1 MREAR
6 RPAARAPA
14 HEAFLRAV
22 LQTDV
27 ARLALRVV
35 RALFDGVRDGLLV
48 FFVGVVLFRAAA
60 AGYFITLVVVAAAV
74 RVVAEASITAV
85 SCLTIHT
92 VRGGVVLE
100 GLGAGR
106 AGGQDHF

>member
-1 MREAR
+1 M
-6 RPAARAPA
+6 
-14 HEAFLRAV
+14 
-22 LQTDV
+22 
-27 ARLALRVV
+27 ALRVV

-85 SCLTIHT
+85 SSLTPHT
-92 VRGGVVLE
+92 SRRGVVLYR
-100 GLGAGR
+100 LGAGT
-106 AGGQDHF
+106 AGGQNHFGFWSLSAKGLRVHRFSKHV

>member
-1 MREAR
+1 M
-6 RPAARAPA
+6 
-14 HEAFLRAV
+14 
-22 LQTDV
+22 
-27 ARLALRVV
+27 ALRVV

-85 SCLTIHT
+85 SRFAGHAS
-92 VRGGVVLE
+92 RGGVVLYR
-100 GLGAGR
+100 LGAGR
-106 AGGQDHF
+106 AGGQNHFDFDWGLEHQRSDRSPAL